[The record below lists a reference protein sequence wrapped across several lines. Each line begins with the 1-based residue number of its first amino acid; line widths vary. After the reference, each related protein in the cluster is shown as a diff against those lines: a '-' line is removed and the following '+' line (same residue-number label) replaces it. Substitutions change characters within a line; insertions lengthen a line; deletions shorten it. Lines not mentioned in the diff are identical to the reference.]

1 MKVILLEAVQK
12 LGQLGDTVTVK
23 PGYARN
29 YLIPQKKAVRAT
41 EAALA
46 EVEERRA
53 KLVKEEKER
62 RDVAQARADSAVK
75 SLTIAKRVIDESG
88 RLFGSVSTTDI
99 IEKAAEFGTEI
110 LRSEIDMPSGLIKET
125 GEHLVNVRVHPEVSF
140 DLTLVVTED
149 SMEQSL
155 DELIDESEDSDE
167 TAEAAGEAVVD
178 ESTEADDQDE
188 TSESEETVS

>member
-167 TAEAAGEAVVD
+167 TAESAGEAVTD